1 MHTLDTFMN
10 EVFREHYCAHDTEDK
25 KEIAMRLMNDDLSMV
40 MEERLHEWV
49 DDTLMM
55 LCGDNHSFVRVLQ
68 NTIDYDYLC
77 DAVYRFLDA
86 EGATEVQEEE
96 EPAEN
101 DSEE

>member
-1 MHTLDTFMN
+1 MHTLDTYLAECFQ
-10 EVFREHYCAHDTEDK
+10 EHYLSHDRVEK
-25 KEIAMRLMNDDLSMV
+25 RELAMRLMNDDLSMV

-55 LCGDNHSFVRVLQ
+55 LCGDNQNFVGVLQ

-86 EGATEVQEEE
+86 EGVTEVQEEE